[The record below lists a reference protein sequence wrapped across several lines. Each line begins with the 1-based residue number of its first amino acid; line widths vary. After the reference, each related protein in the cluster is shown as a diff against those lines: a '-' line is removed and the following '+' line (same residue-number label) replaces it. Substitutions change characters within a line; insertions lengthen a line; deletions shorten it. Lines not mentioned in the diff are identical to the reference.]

1 MQIKRE
7 LPFQT
12 FNDGICRI
20 YSVKNVGGKGN
31 LPVNGLVEK
40 AGRVPYE
47 RRRVG
52 VERFYSA
59 KKKNVKIELM
69 IRIPEAFDV
78 SPNDICILGE
88 TQYEVEQAQEARDI
102 MPGAKDLALKRVEK
116 SYGLGGI

>member
-1 MQIKRE
+1 MQIKRNV
-7 LPFQT
+7 PFQT

-20 YSVKNVGGKGN
+20 YSVKNVGEKGN
-31 LPVNGLVEK
+31 LPIMGLEEK
-40 AGRVPYE
+40 ASRVPYE

-52 VERFYSA
+52 VGRFYSA
-59 KKKNVKIELM
+59 KKENIKIELM

-88 TQYEVEQAQEARDI
+88 TQYEVEQAQEARDV

-116 SYGLGGI
+116 SYGIGGI